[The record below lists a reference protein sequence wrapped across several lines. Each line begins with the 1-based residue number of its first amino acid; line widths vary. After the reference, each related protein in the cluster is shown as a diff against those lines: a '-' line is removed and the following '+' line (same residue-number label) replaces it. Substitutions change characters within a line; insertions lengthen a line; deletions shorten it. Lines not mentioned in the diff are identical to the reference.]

1 MAEVIY
7 LSQMQPIPPKSVA
20 GIHLKQRFSCTF
32 DPNASPDERW
42 VWVVSYTEVFKF
54 YGAASSLQRAQ
65 QQARKRIEKMVSA
78 HQRAEENE

>member
-7 LSQMQPIPPKSVA
+7 LTRVQPIPPKSVA

-32 DPNASPDERW
+32 DPNATPDERW
-42 VWVVSYTEVFKF
+42 VWQVDYTEVFRF
-54 YGAASSLQRAQ
+54 YGATSTLVRAQ